1 MLTNFPFHTKLLLQ
15 FVFLAELLW
24 VCCSIKKKKNVV
36 LVTCH
41 FSSQPDTPGLP
52 NSSLQQEL
60 SLSS

>member
-1 MLTNFPFHTKLLLQ
+1 MLTNSPLHKKSLLQ

-24 VCCSIKKKKNVV
+24 ACVALKKKNVV

-60 SLSS
+60 SVSS